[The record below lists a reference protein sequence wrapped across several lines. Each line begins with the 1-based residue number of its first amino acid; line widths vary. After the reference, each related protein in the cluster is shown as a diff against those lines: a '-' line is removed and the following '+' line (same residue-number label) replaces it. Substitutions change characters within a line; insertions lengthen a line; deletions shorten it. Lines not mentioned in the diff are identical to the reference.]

1 MHNLHQLQYNHTKGE
16 SKIHNK
22 MLHMH
27 DNS

>member
-1 MHNLHQLQYNHTKGE
+1 MHNLHQLLYNHTKGE

-22 MLHMH
+22 MLHMQ